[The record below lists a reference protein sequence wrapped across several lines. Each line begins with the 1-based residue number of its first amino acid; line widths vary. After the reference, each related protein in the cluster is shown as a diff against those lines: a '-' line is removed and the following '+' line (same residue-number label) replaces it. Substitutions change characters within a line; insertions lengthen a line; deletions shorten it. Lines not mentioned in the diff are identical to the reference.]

1 MYVASNSKFGVAKK
15 YLEDKSFHLNVK
27 KFIALAF
34 VPVSDVIKG
43 FDVVAD
49 EFDDDAE
56 GLLGY
61 FDKTWRGEPKKRGK
75 LLIHLSFF
83 NILF

>member
-1 MYVASNSKFGVAKK
+1 MYLASNSKFGVTKK
-15 YLEDKSFHLNVK
+15 ISGGQVVPFQCK
-27 KFIALAF
+27 KLAALAF
-34 VPVSDVIKG
+34 VPVSDAIKG
-43 FDVVAD
+43 FAVVAH

-56 GLLGY
+56 DLLGY
-61 FDKTWRGEPKKRGK
+61 FEKTWIEEPKKRDK